1 MEAAAGITFA
11 ARWCGDLPELLLA
24 RAILEDK
31 FGGDFAAAAKE
42 GAGIVD
48 PMVSSMILCRYGT
61 HLIDLELEKGIPDV
75 YGVGSCYRCS
85 WCGSCPATRQT
96 WS

>member
-48 PMVSSMILCRYGT
+48 PMVST
-61 HLIDLELEKGIPDV
+61 
-75 YGVGSCYRCS
+75 
-85 WCGSCPATRQT
+85 
-96 WS
+96 

>member
-1 MEAAAGITFA
+1 MLQAFEIIELHCKLLVEHAKQLDNPQCCSEEIMEAAAGITFA

-48 PMVSSMILCRYGT
+48 PMVST
-61 HLIDLELEKGIPDV
+61 
-75 YGVGSCYRCS
+75 
-85 WCGSCPATRQT
+85 
-96 WS
+96 